1 MFNNPNNENKNKQLK
16 SEYLILKIKKITKV
30 NINAEVIEFKNLNLR
45 QKIKYKTIKIVELKN
60 NMKNSFIKL
69 LSIVFISL
77 HFFKIYK
84 KTN

>member
-30 NINAEVIEFKNLNLR
+30 NINEKVIEFKNLNLR

-69 LSIVFISL
+69 LSIIFISL